1 MEQYENGMATDN
13 GSALAARETPV
24 LPEIRGEM
32 SEPMAPNDGRS
43 SANTG
48 EPGGLFKNLV
58 SSIGRNPLPLAMIA
72 GGLGYL
78 VYNEVQHGKRGGF
91 RPTTMS
97 ERVNASL
104 QAEAASGARGAVSRV
119 RELAHDVGEGVGAA
133 AGRVGQT
140 ARDFSHEVSNLSGE
154 AAAVA
159 RKGQEM
165 LLDRPL
171 VLAGL
176 GLALG
181 AAIAGTAPISRREQ
195 DLMAGPAGEA
205 VDNLIHGAQNLKER
219 AKDSVGAIGDAV
231 KNEAS
236 VLMSST
242 EQVGDEAGPD
252 SPQNGQKHNRKP
264 TQTQA

>member
-1 MEQYENGMATDN
+1 MEQHEDSIATN
-13 GSALAARETPV
+13 EGSDLAASETPV

-32 SEPMAPNDGRS
+32 PEPTAKSDRRS
-43 SANTG
+43 RSNTG
-48 EPGGLFKNLV
+48 DTDSLFKQV
-58 SSIGRNPLPLAMIA
+58 ASSIGRNPVPLTMIA

-78 VYNEVQHGKRGGF
+78 IYNEVQRGKRSSS

-104 QAEAASGARGAVSRV
+104 RDEAASSAGGAVSRI
-119 RELAHDVGEGVGAA
+119 RELAHDVGEGVGSA

-140 ARDFSHEVSNLSGE
+140 ARDLSHEVSSFSSE
-154 AAAVA
+154 AAVVA

-181 AAIAGTAPISRREQ
+181 AAIAGTAPISRREK
-195 DLMAGPAGEA
+195 DLMAGPAGAA
-205 VDNLIHGAQNLKER
+205 VEHLVHGAQNFKER

-231 KNEAS
+231 KDEAS

-242 EQVGDEAGPD
+242 EQVGDETDPD
-252 SPQNGQKHNRKP
+252 DPQNGSRDNRSL
-264 TQTQA
+264 T